1 MNLDNCPKC
10 GRLFVKNQF
19 RDICEVCY
27 REEEKNFEKVYNY
40 IRKREN
46 RMATIPQ
53 VVDGTGVEE
62 DLIIKFIKS
71 GRLQLAN
78 FPNLGYPC
86 SRCGTVI
93 REGKFCLK
101 CMKDLNK
108 QVEELKQGAER
119 KKESQP
125 KRIYYTKQDEKEN
138 S

>member
-10 GRLFVKNQF
+10 GGLFVKSQF
-19 RDICEVCY
+19 RDICEGCY
-27 REEEKNFEKVYNY
+27 REEEKQFEKVYHY

-53 VVDGTGVEE
+53 VVEGTGVEE

-86 SRCGTVI
+86 GRCGTII
-93 REGKFCLK
+93 REGKFCVK

-108 QVEELKQGAER
+108 QIEVLKQEEER
-119 KKESQP
+119 KKESQH
-125 KRIYYTKQDEKEN
+125 KRIYYTKQNEKED
-138 S
+138 